1 MCLLPDDKVKSSL
14 LIVEKISNLLFCHT
28 CDDGSI
34 LNLKDQT
41 NVNKEHCT
49 HTFVANTLMENS
61 DKTSF
66 DVADKDNI
74 FVVQEN
80 PYYVAVVYPSKER
93 QDSKLRPGMIMK
105 TARMTKTRCR
115 TCKGRDNCFHLNVLK
130 QAETEKA
137 ANENCRSG
145 RLAEQAKK
153 KTNVETDMLGGLA
166 YKKENPK
173 GKSKSKNENN
183 PENFHGDAAN
193 VFGQQFQYPPTTADK
208 EKNNKINKVIVR
220 GPQKQCSQ
228 VSDVQIHKYKYTNT
242 QIQLRSKL
250 QIDLTCAI
258 YGTRTSKTMFPSVG
272 HANTQIQ
279 LHKYTNTVWVKFAD
293 RSNMCYIF
301 EKVMVRGPQK
311 K

>member
-1 MCLLPDDKVKSSL
+1 MSTSQQWLELVQGAGALFGSYLQEALASKFARVLPNNVCLLPDDKVKSSL

-93 QDSKLRPGMIMK
+93 QDSKLRPGVIMK

-208 EKNNKINKVIVR
+208 EKNNKINKVR
-220 GPQKQCSQ
+220 EQK
-228 VSDVQIHKYKYTNT
+228 IGK
-242 QIQLRSKL
+242 
-250 QIDLTCAI
+250 
-258 YGTRTSKTMFPSVG
+258 
-272 HANTQIQ
+272 
-279 LHKYTNTVWVKFAD
+279 NTVFIKLPPPISFHPSYSTTLHHFATSVID
-293 RSNMCYIF
+293 VF
-301 EKVMVRGPQK
+301 F
-311 K
+311 